1 MRPIDAAAGH
11 RAQEQARWWRLRLPV
26 RPGGGYGRGWVALRP
41 GATADTVPD
50 DCGPLSRPSWI
61 MRRASAAGP
70 SAMPSDSPPVRPP
83 ERRCA
88 QPSAGAP
95 TQHDAVPEAPPAPGK
110 FCVRVTCESHR
121 PSRKD
126 REGRRDRQIVRM
138 RPERAELEAQGQ
150 VRTFVGGPSAAQWAM
165 AGGAP
170 APQLND
176 RSRPRPQGGNGRER
190 LPPPSACDRYTCWRR
205 PYELEGDLGDES
217 STT

>member
-1 MRPIDAAAGH
+1 MVAAAATG
-11 RAQEQARWWRLRLPV
+11 AAW
-26 RPGGGYGRGWVALRP
+26 GWVRTRM
-41 GATADTVPD
+41 GCTAAWRNCRHGSGRLWTAFETFMDHAQSQRD
-50 DCGPLSRPSWI
+50 
-61 MRRASAAGP
+61 AGP

-95 TQHDAVPEAPPAPGK
+95 TQPAAVPEAPPAPGK

-150 VRTFVGGPSAAQWAM
+150 VRTFVGDPSAAQWAM